1 MIVEREFRYE
11 DLKNI
16 VLNDYAQRTLIE
28 GYFLVAFLNDIEI
41 RTLESEERIEALM
54 ICGKIRNVENTWY
67 AFCIY
72 AKDCS
77 KMVVRNVRRKLKEK
91 VDKGYHIITG
101 NEEQGLKK
109 FHDFIFKEYL

>member
-1 MIVEREFRYE
+1 MIREREFVIDDIE
-11 DLKNI
+11 KI
-16 VLNDYAQRTLIE
+16 EFNDYAKRNFRNE
-28 GYFLVAFLNDIEI
+28 FFLAMFLNDVEV
-41 RTLESEERIEALM
+41 RTLESENKIEALM
-54 ICGKIRNVENTWY
+54 FCGRLRDGTDRWY

-91 VDKGYHIITG
+91 VEKGYKMMTY
-101 NEEQGLKK
+101 NEEQGLKR